1 MIEDPRE
8 SYYEHHRGRDPN
20 GELVERLPPG
30 GFHPGDELGFVGI
43 WLAAAAYGLILGL
56 LMAATFLLSYSWQ
69 RSLESLFSSLVIGA
83 CFFFM
88 GYSLLLFV
96 LVPLVTL
103 FSIGVAYFFY
113 YTVGVAAHRQATAAF
128 AGGLAGFLGTVV
140 AFTASIQS
148 HWFAAICVGLL
159 GPGLATLLGQIGGWW
174 GTSYPARFKRGRELG
189 HSPVPDSLP
198 STNSQPLRFGIRQL
212 LVVTTWLAVIF
223 TLLKLAGWLN
233 AIVLTV
239 LLGWLVFQACTLR
252 LVAWLG
258 NRRLEPAEPPAAV

>member
-20 GELVERLPPG
+20 GELVEPLPPG

-43 WLAAAAYGLILGL
+43 WLAAALYGLILGL
-56 LMAATFLLSYSWQ
+56 LMAAVTLAFYPWQQGVGNLTSILAVGITSFLIGFCFLLI
-69 RSLESLFSSLVIGA
+69 L
-83 CFFFM
+83 
-88 GYSLLLFV
+88 
-96 LVPLVTL
+96 LVPLVVL
-103 FSIGVAYFFY
+103 LSLGVAYAFSY
-113 YTVGVAAHRQATAAF
+113 SMGLLAYRQATAAF

-174 GTSYPARFKRGRELG
+174 GTSDPARFKRRRELG
-189 HSPVPDSLP
+189 HSPVPGNLP